1 MFFCGEMLMKFG
13 LVLFWLFIIA
23 SRVYDGFLE
32 VERKKSGKRNTLLFG
47 LFALLLLCFWDFG
60 LEFGKMTNGKERGK

>member
-47 LFALLLLCFWDFG
+47 LFALLLGFWIGIWKDD
-60 LEFGKMTNGKERGK
+60 K